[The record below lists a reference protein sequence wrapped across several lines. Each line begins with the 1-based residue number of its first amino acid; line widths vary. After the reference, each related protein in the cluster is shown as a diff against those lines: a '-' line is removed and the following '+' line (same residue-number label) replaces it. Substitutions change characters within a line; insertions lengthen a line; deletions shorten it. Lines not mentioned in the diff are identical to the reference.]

1 MPCPDIER
9 EEPETHDQPVRTT
22 AQDRRRWQTR
32 SQTDYGAPRQQL
44 APRIAD
50 PQAGFPIIPE
60 PVLPYVLADLSKYSN
75 LDWYTRILVRKDRS
89 GQIKARKYP
98 FLGN

>member
-1 MPCPDIER
+1 MINLLEQLPKIVADGKR
-9 EEPETHDQPVRTT
+9 G
-22 AQDRRRWQTR
+22 AKQTME
-32 SQTDYGAPRQQL
+32 APRQQL

-89 GQIKARKYP
+89 GPIKARKYP